1 VGIFARMGK
10 RINDAGK
17 EVTGLKHRRV
27 VAVPGY
33 SDMLGVPM
41 VFEAISHG
49 MFTAKQGV
57 WISDGGRWLWTISQD
72 A

>member
-1 VGIFARMGK
+1 MGK
-10 RINDAGK
+10 RINEAGK

-33 SDMLGVPM
+33 SDMLSVRM

-49 MFTAKQGV
+49 MFTAEQVV
-57 WISDGGRWLWTISQD
+57 WISYAGRWLWTISQD